1 LVEVIARLRI
11 SDELY
16 TRTYNEKI
24 FSRNERGF
32 NYLIYLIYIY
42 RIYITH

>member
-24 FSRNERGF
+24 FFVALVFLHTERNNGKF
-32 NYLIYLIYIY
+32 
-42 RIYITH
+42 T